1 MDLIFGAGSGV
12 SACFFT
18 NPLEVVKTRLQLQ
31 GELMARGH
39 YAVHYRNI
47 LHAALTIARHDGILA
62 LQKGLVP
69 AIWYQGVMNAVRLGL
84 YQIFVNNG
92 WTKGRDWHTSL
103 VLCAVGASVSGA
115 CSGIFASPFF
125 MVLIF
130 QHFFL
135 SYTFRYTYFS
145 SRCTHCCAFAG
156 QSVPTGESV

>member
-1 MDLIFGAGSGV
+1 MELIFGAGSGI

-31 GELMARGH
+31 GELKARGL

-47 LHAALTIARHDGILA
+47 LHGTLTIVRHDGLLA

-92 WTKGRDWHTSL
+92 WTKGRDGHTSL

-115 CSGIFASPFF
+115 CSGILASPFF
-125 MVLIF
+125 MVVIF
-130 QHFFL
+130 SIFL
-135 SYTFRYTYFS
+135 FPF
-145 SRCTHCCAFAG
+145 
-156 QSVPTGESV
+156 P